1 MARRKKN
8 KKERSQETLAQH
20 YEIETR
26 MYLQGYTQAKI
37 GEHLG
42 IHHATVSTDLKTVRE
57 MWRNSAMINMNEM
70 LNRELTR
77 IDVIE
82 HEAWGEWRRSKDSF
96 KKATKRKDKD
106 GASDSVTIEERTGN
120 PAYLKTI
127 QWCVEQRLK
136 IFGLYEQPNAGD
148 PGASINR
155 AFLDAVREK
164 VRVIEQETQA
174 EMVAEYPALL
184 DYVEGSLVDDSRN

>member
-1 MARRKKN
+1 MGRKKN
-8 KKERSQETLAQH
+8 G
-20 YEIETR
+20 TR
-26 MYLQGYTQAKI
+26 N
-37 GEHLG
+37 
-42 IHHATVSTDLKTVRE
+42 
-57 MWRNSAMINMNEM
+57 RNSAQKESDMLTVARMYKSGRTFRDIGQELNLSHETVRLDLQVVKQRWRESAMVNLDYHLNEQ
-70 LNRELTR
+70 LAS
-77 IDVIE
+77 IDAIE
-82 HEAWGEWRRSKDSF
+82 FQAWQSWH
-96 KKATKRKDKD
+96 
-106 GASDSVTIEERTGN
+106 ASVDNNNKEGN
-120 PAYLKTI
+120 PAYLTRV